1 METPLAAF
9 DATPPVA
16 NTRVEEERAEAFI
29 TDFWQ
34 LTPDLKLEA
43 GLTVETS
50 RITQSGDATQE
61 RDFTYFK
68 PRLGATWS
76 VDDTN
81 QLRVLIERDI
91 AQLDFTEF
99 ASAVSLFDGTSDR
112 GNPNL
117 EPERTWR
124 ATAEWE
130 HRFGPAGSSWFRCS
144 TTRLRL

>member
-1 METPLAAF
+1 MQTPLGAI

-34 LTPDLKLEA
+34 LASNLKLEA

-76 VDDTN
+76 IDDAN
-81 QLRVLIERDI
+81 QLRVLVERDV
-91 AQLDFTEF
+91 AQLDFSEF
-99 ASAVSLFDGTSDR
+99 ASAVSMFDGTVDL

-117 EPERTWR
+117 EP
-124 ATAEWE
+124 
-130 HRFGPAGSSWFRCS
+130 
-144 TTRLRL
+144 